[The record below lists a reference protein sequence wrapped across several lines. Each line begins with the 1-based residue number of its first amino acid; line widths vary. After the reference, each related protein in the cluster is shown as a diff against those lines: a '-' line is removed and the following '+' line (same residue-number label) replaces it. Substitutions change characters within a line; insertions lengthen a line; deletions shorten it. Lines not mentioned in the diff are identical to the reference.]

1 MYYDIIPNNFSNLC
15 WLDVRFIMFYQS
27 VHQSVYPCRIP
38 VIAFTL
44 ASIEGRSGARID
56 FKPMESSFTDEDI
69 HEHIATWAFSGR
81 VPKNWRNQLEEK
93 KSRENKFGSQNPINH
108 FGTPYS
114 FIIFCDT
121 QVVGQRNGELG
132 PVI

>member
-1 MYYDIIPNNFSNLC
+1 MYYDIIPNIVSNLC

-81 VPKNWRNQLEEK
+81 APKIGGISWRK
-93 KSRENKFGSQNPINH
+93 KHGKKVWKPKSNK
-108 FGTPYS
+108 S
-114 FIIFCDT
+114 FRNSLFFYHFCDT